1 VADRSRTHARRL
13 VAVSAAAALG
23 ALLLLLPAPAAAHPK
38 PGTQVARPV
47 HSAAP
52 DANLVKESFVRVYKP
67 LPKRDGPHP
76 EACDWISYLRYRSAH
91 GPRRPARADAVFVII
106 PGFLGGAGSF
116 DQIARNTVRDA
127 AQRGMHVE
135 FWALDRRSNCLE
147 DDRGVRAAARSRNPE
162 VGYDYYWHNRAI
174 HGKRFA
180 GWVTPNQAAWLKHV
194 GLAQTM
200 NDWYAVLKAGIPSQR
215 VRERKVFCG
224 GHSMGGPLT
233 AAFASW
239 DFDDNPKTRSDAG
252 FRQCAGFIG
261 LDTRLVVGTP
271 QLNPTNPSAVLLAA
285 VIASGSPYVNVPPLV
300 PETIQ
305 LPPIFGVG
313 AFYHPQRFD
322 LLRKLPHS
330 RNIDLAQRFLF
341 SRDAVN
347 FATGRPNIR
356 DFTIDNAA
364 DLAGVFDDNSAPLFF
379 MRSSLGFLKG
389 GDLTDKNF
397 PQPNPSLALPA
408 DKSATYR
415 WKNYDQVGR
424 NGRPV
429 PRNDEGDPYTDR
441 EGEASDIHQFA
452 RTQFEAPANFIEQYF
467 PTKLLKDLQSAG
479 QGDRSG
485 DLSHLKYH
493 GIAKRPA
500 YIVRAGDSLD
510 NDAPDSGPPIKGP
523 KPNKRHNSGSIRV
536 PGYNHLDVITAA
548 RRQND
553 GRPEPTAKAL
563 ARFAE
568 KVTAS
573 KRR

>member
-1 VADRSRTHARRL
+1 VADRRWVSASWL
-13 VAVSAAAALG
+13 VA
-23 ALLLLLPAPAAAHPK
+23 ALLVAGLYLLLVLPAPAAAKPK
-38 PGTQVARPV
+38 PGTQVAHPV

-52 DANLVKESFVRVYKP
+52 DAGLVKESFVKVYKP

-76 EACDWISYLRYRSAH
+76 KACDWISYLRYRSAN
-91 GPRRPARADAVFVII
+91 GPHKPSRADAVFVII

-116 DQIARNTVRDA
+116 DQVARHTVRDA
-127 AQRGMHVE
+127 AQKGKHVE

-147 DDRGVRAAARSRNPE
+147 DDRGVRAAARTRNPE
-162 VGYDYYWHNRAI
+162 DGYDYYWHNRAI

-180 GWVTPNQAAWLKHV
+180 GWVSQQDAAWLKHV

-200 NDWYAVLKAGIPSQR
+200 NDWYAVLKAGIPNR
-215 VRERKVFCG
+215 HVRARKVFCG

-239 DFDDNPKTRSDAG
+239 DFDDNPKTKNDAG
-252 FRQCAGFIG
+252 YRQCAGFIG

-271 QLNPTNPSAVLLAA
+271 SIDPTNPSAVLLAA

-313 AFYHPQRFD
+313 AFYHPNRFD
-322 LLRKLPHS
+322 LLRQLPHS

-341 SRDAVN
+341 SRDAAN
-347 FATGRPNIR
+347 FATGQPNIR
-356 DFTIDNAA
+356 DFTISNAA

-389 GDLTDKNF
+389 GALTDKNF
-397 PQPNPSLALPA
+397 PQPNPTLALPEDQNA
-408 DKSATYR
+408 VYR
-415 WKNYDQVGR
+415 WQNYDDVGK
-424 NGRPV
+424 NGRAV
-429 PRNDEGDPYTDR
+429 PLNDEGDPYTSR
-441 EGEASDIHQFA
+441 ESEASDIHQFA
-452 RTQFEAPANFIEQYF
+452 RTQFESPANFIEQYF
-467 PTKLLKDLQSAG
+467 PTKILKDLQKAG
-479 QGDRSG
+479 QGNRDG
-485 DLSHLKYH
+485 DLSHLKYD
-493 GIAKRPA
+493 GVAKRPA
-500 YIVRAGDSLD
+500 FIVRAGDSLN
-510 NDAPDSGPPIKGP
+510 NDAPDSGRPIKGRP
-523 KPNKRHNSGSIRV
+523 PNSKPHSGSIRV

-563 ARFAE
+563 ARFAQ
-568 KVTAS
+568 KVT
-573 KRR
+573 R